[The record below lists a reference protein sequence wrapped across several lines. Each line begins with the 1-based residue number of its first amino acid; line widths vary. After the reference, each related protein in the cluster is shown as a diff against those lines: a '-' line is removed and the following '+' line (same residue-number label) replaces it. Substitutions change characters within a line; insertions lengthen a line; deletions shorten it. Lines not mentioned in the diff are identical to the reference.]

1 MADSMRQMIIK
12 FDADE
17 ASAPTFACTSPTGEV
32 MDIRDGFHG
41 PSIVTDD
48 GWLLEMYHTKSET
61 LTIIVQDASNQQR
74 RVVCICDATTF
85 KLLRFNSTQLLFT
98 SGSVLERHVF
108 NLSLQL
114 WQQARVGRA
123 VAGLCHHVQ
132 RVGRLLRSKV
142 SPGPQGALLQ
152 HPQRAVDG
160 SPRHASPRRQQL
172 AEGRR
177 SVDVAEVCGPRLDE
191 RAQLCRAAAR
201 KDFLVEFDAYIVMF
215 HAVTDHT
222 ASALL
227 SCACAALA
235 AA

>member
-108 NLSLQL
+108 GKPTVAIETGDHNIITADASGDMGVRLV
-114 WQQARVGRA
+114 QQSPAAPRGA
-123 VAGLCHHVQ
+123 VQ
-132 RVGRLLRSKV
+132 RRDAPHRLGRLV
-142 SPGPQGALLQ
+142 
-152 HPQRAVDG
+152 
-160 SPRHASPRRQQL
+160 
-172 AEGRR
+172 
-177 SVDVAEVCGPRLDE
+177 VCG
-191 RAQLCRAAAR
+191 
-201 KDFLVEFDAYIVMF
+201 V
-215 HAVTDHT
+215 
-222 ASALL
+222 ASR
-227 SCACAALA
+227 S
-235 AA
+235 